1 MTPSSL
7 QLEDRKFTWHPFT
20 QQHQA
25 PIPIPVVRANGSYLQ
40 TEDGHQILDCISSW
54 WTNIHGHGNPKI
66 VQAIADQAATLDHVL
81 FAGCTHPKAVEVAKR
96 LQQVSPP
103 GIERTFFSDNG
114 STAVEVALKMAYQ
127 YWRNKGLPA
136 KKKFI
141 AFDGAYHGDTIGAMS
156 AGDPKEFGVTF
167 QSLLIPIER
176 LPLPK
181 WKQENFETIISQ
193 LRELLTEKNQHY
205 AGIIIEPMVQGAGGM
220 KIYSSAFLGEL
231 RHICDQFNVL
241 LIADEVMTGFGRTGK
256 LFAMEH
262 AEITPDI
269 MCIAKGLTGG
279 VLPLAATL
287 TTSDIYEA
295 FLDESI
301 EKAFLHG
308 HSFTANPIACA
319 AAVASLDIFS
329 EPETLAQSL
338 TIENYYAHRLP
349 TLNRHSTVK
358 ETRWLGSIGVV
369 ELNCG
374 TTSYFNQIG
383 QQIRE
388 YFFKRGFLARPLGNV
403 FYTLPPLSTS
413 IEEIESIYDT
423 LEEFLETL

>member
-1 MTPSSL
+1 MCLDRLLFLDLPRGQGPDSL
-7 QLEDRKFTWHPFT
+7 VGGTKVTH
-20 QQHQA
+20 QQ
-25 PIPIPVVRANGSYLQ
+25 
-40 TEDGHQILDCISSW
+40 
-54 WTNIHGHGNPKI
+54 I

-220 KIYSSAFLGEL
+220 KIYSRAFLWEL
-231 RHICDQFNVL
+231 LHICDQFNVI
-241 LIADEVMTGFGRTGK
+241 LIAD
-256 LFAMEH
+256 
-262 AEITPDI
+262 
-269 MCIAKGLTGG
+269 
-279 VLPLAATL
+279 
-287 TTSDIYEA
+287 
-295 FLDESI
+295 
-301 EKAFLHG
+301 
-308 HSFTANPIACA
+308 
-319 AAVASLDIFS
+319 
-329 EPETLAQSL
+329 
-338 TIENYYAHRLP
+338 
-349 TLNRHSTVK
+349 
-358 ETRWLGSIGVV
+358 
-369 ELNCG
+369 
-374 TTSYFNQIG
+374 
-383 QQIRE
+383 
-388 YFFKRGFLARPLGNV
+388 
-403 FYTLPPLSTS
+403 
-413 IEEIESIYDT
+413 
-423 LEEFLETL
+423 